1 MRLLTLTLD
10 MSLSDLRR
18 ETRYTLAKLRT
29 RSWAAASVPVFEAQL
44 KAIAQAEFD
53 LAALR
58 DRAED
63 ANAAVDEADQE
74 IDRFVE
80 ETVPDVREA
89 IKKDTDAPLYR
100 GLFGNQRPSEFV
112 RPTLGAELEQLRGWP
127 ALLKAAPTAD
137 LQARAKRCEAL
148 IAAADAALL
157 ARGQAEDALAVF
169 RTSTFVALV
178 NGLNSARA
186 ALAGDSD
193 QLRPE
198 GTRPPAAADGL
209 FRLAARARPPR
220 PETLS
225 TLQEQIRDREAEV
238 AQLRSRLTEL
248 QAQQARDEQAEQKRR
263 ERDAALAAL
272 RAHQAETAA
281 KIAELEKA

>member
-18 ETRYTLAKLRT
+18 EIRYTLAKLRA
-29 RSWAAASVPVFEAQL
+29 RPWAAASVLVFEAQL

-63 ANAAVDEADQE
+63 ASAAVDEADQE

-89 IKKDTDAPLYR
+89 VKKDTDAPLYR

-127 ALLKAAPTAD
+127 ALLKTAPTAE
-137 LQARAKRCEAL
+137 LRARTKRCEDL
-148 IAAADAALL
+148 IVAADGALH
-157 ARGQAEDALAVF
+157 ARGQADDALAVF
-169 RTSTFVALV
+169 RASTLVALL
-178 NGLNSARA
+178 NSLNSARA
-186 ALAGDSD
+186 ALAGEAEK
-193 QLRPE
+193 LRHDGKIPLS
-198 GTRPPAAADGL
+198 AAEGL
-209 FRLAARARPPR
+209 FRLTTRSRPPR
-220 PETLS
+220 PDTLS
-225 TLQEQIRDREAEV
+225 TLQDQIRDREAEV

-263 ERDAALAAL
+263 ERDATLAAL

>member
-10 MSLSDLRR
+10 MSLPDLRR

-53 LAALR
+53 LATLR

-63 ANAAVDEADQE
+63 ASAAVDEADQE

-89 IKKDTDAPLYR
+89 VKKDTEAPLYR
-100 GLFGNQRPSEFV
+100 GLFGNLRPSEFV

-137 LQARAKRCEAL
+137 LQARAKRC
-148 IAAADAALL
+148 
-157 ARGQAEDALAVF
+157 
-169 RTSTFVALV
+169 
-178 NGLNSARA
+178 
-186 ALAGDSD
+186 
-193 QLRPE
+193 
-198 GTRPPAAADGL
+198 
-209 FRLAARARPPR
+209 
-220 PETLS
+220 
-225 TLQEQIRDREAEV
+225 
-238 AQLRSRLTEL
+238 
-248 QAQQARDEQAEQKRR
+248 
-263 ERDAALAAL
+263 
-272 RAHQAETAA
+272 
-281 KIAELEKA
+281 